1 MGKDRQVLVLKEV
14 TKRLN
19 KSGIDRVAISIS
31 SNGCENLFI
40 VLDNYSHGKRMYF
53 GRTDSW
59 EVCQLFVAGLKS
71 NDNVEEKIQAHAR
84 IKSSVMKDIAITK
97 ITKEKEHHRARKKSE
112 KCKSR
117 RKISKFAKANAVIK
131 NSAANGRNKPNKLL
145 PTASGQ
151 SKLCEKKPTQKRNK
165 AEKCSNCG
173 MHHAGECVDPLFP
186 GKKGNNK
193 KKRAELKIEKDD
205 AKLLQMSDPACG

>member
-1 MGKDRQVLVLKEV
+1 
-14 TKRLN
+14 
-19 KSGIDRVAISIS
+19 
-31 SNGCENLFI
+31 
-40 VLDNYSHGKRMYF
+40 
-53 GRTDSW
+53 
-59 EVCQLFVAGLKS
+59 
-71 NDNVEEKIQAHAR
+71 
-84 IKSSVMKDIAITK
+84 MKDIAITK

-151 SKLCEKKPTQKRNK
+151 SRLCEKKPTQKRNK

-173 MHHAGECVDPLFP
+173 MHHVGESVDPLFSS
-186 GKKGNNK
+186 KKENEK
-193 KKRAELKIEKDD
+193 KTRTELKIKKDD
-205 AKLLQMSDPACG
+205 ANLLQMFDSLCG